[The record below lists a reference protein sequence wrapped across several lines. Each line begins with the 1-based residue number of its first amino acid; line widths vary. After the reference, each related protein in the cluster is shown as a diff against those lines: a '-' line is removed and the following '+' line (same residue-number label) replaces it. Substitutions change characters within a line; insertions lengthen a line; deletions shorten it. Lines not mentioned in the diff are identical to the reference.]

1 MKGEP
6 EVSLRQERVNKF
18 LVQEISAIVRRMKD
32 PRLGFV
38 TFTEAQVSPDL
49 RTARIG
55 VSFLGDAE
63 ERQASF
69 EVLKRAVGHIRR
81 ELLKVS
87 HMRTTPMLELYLDD
101 GPLKSA
107 RVQELLREIEDDQA
121 DI

>member
-1 MKGEP
+1 M
-6 EVSLRQERVNKF
+6 SLRQERVNKF
-18 LVQEISAIVRRMKD
+18 LVQEISAIVQRMKD

-38 TFTEAQVSPDL
+38 TFTEAHVSPDL

-55 VSFLGDAE
+55 VSFLGDAA

-69 EVLKRAVGHIRR
+69 EVLQRAVGHIRR

-121 DI
+121 DV